1 MGKKIL
7 ICCNAYP
14 PNFIGGAE
22 LIAHSQAKELKNQG
36 YDVTIFTGD
45 LREWGKRHFL
55 QGIREWG
62 KRHFLQG
69 IHEWGRRYFLRR
81 IRKWGRRHLRREDY
95 EGLPVYR
102 VYLTNEDYA
111 PQFVNFTH
119 KEIEEH
125 FRTILK
131 NVSPDIV
138 HFHNIIGLS
147 VGLIHIAKK
156 QGIKTVLTFH
166 DHWGFCFKNTLL
178 KNNNEICRDF
188 TQCTGCM
195 EVIPDHDN
203 RDIPLRMRQDF
214 IAMQLEEIDAFISPS
229 QYLADTYILA
239 GLPREKVHVIPN
251 GIDVEKFSHIK
262 KMPDPDHIR
271 FTFIGHFGTH
281 KGIHILLDALQ
292 YLDNKQKLSINLIG
306 NGELFTHYYTE
317 VHDKKSDIVKFW
329 GRIENI
335 EDAYAQ
341 TDVLILPSIW
351 PENLPVS
358 ITEAMSAGI
367 PVIASHVGGIP
378 ELVENGKT
386 GFLFEPGDA
395 WDLAIKMNEFTR
407 HPDKIKNFGEAALQ
421 KIKNYGIR
429 QQVQKIIKLYNQIP
443 ETRNEIAGAHAII
456 VCHGK
461 HVDATCAD
469 TLKLFSKK
477 FSVQKILFILSDWL
491 DEDQLKSG
499 TLFWIVDECEDLAA
513 VHFGLRY
520 KLPLLVPEK
529 SQELKNFCEKVH
541 CGLVYQNCRDAGCA
555 ILSILNNDK
564 ERVMMIKNGA
574 KALREQGDGAI
585 HTEDLETDQNTSS
598 TTMRD

>member
-1 MGKKIL
+1 MGKKLL

-22 LIAHSQAKELKNQG
+22 LIAHYQAKELQNQG

-45 LREWGKRHFL
+45 NHKWGWGKR
-55 QGIREWG
+55 
-62 KRHFLQG
+62 
-69 IHEWGRRYFLRR
+69 YS
-81 IRKWGRRHLRREDY
+81 LRREDY

-102 VYLTNEDYA
+102 IYLTNEDYA

-119 KEIEEH
+119 KEVEEH

-131 NVSPDIV
+131 NFSPDIV

-156 QGIKTVLTFH
+156 QGIKTVLTLH
-166 DHWGFCFKNTLL
+166 DYWGFCFKNTLL

-195 EVIPDHDN
+195 EVIPDQDN
-203 RDIPLRMRQDF
+203 RDIPIRMRQDF

-229 QYLADTYILA
+229 QYLADTYVHA
-239 GLPREKVHVIPN
+239 GFPQEKFHVILN

-271 FTFIGHFGTH
+271 FTFIGYFGTH

-292 YLDNKQKLSINLIG
+292 YLDNKQKLVINLVG
-306 NGELFTHYYTE
+306 NGELFTQYYHE
-317 VHDKKSDIVKFW
+317 VHDKKIDMTKFWGGIKNIFTKDYNEVNDKKLDIVKFW
-329 GRIENI
+329 GRIKNI

-341 TDVLILPSIW
+341 TDVFILPSIW

-378 ELVENGKT
+378 ELVENEKT

-395 WDLAIKMNEFTR
+395 RDLAMKMNEFIDEIGNIR
-407 HPDKIKNFGEAALQ
+407 IFGEDAFDKIKTDTLEN
-421 KIKNYGIR
+421 
-429 QQVQKIIKLYNQIP
+429 QVKKIIEVYDQIQ
-443 ETRNEIAGAHAII
+443 ERTGEISDNKII
-456 VCHGK
+456 IICHGK
-461 HVDATCAD
+461 HVDPMCID
-469 TLKLFSKK
+469 TMKIFPKNFS
-477 FSVQKILFILSDWL
+477 SRKILFILSDWL
-491 DEDQLKSG
+491 YDDQLKAGS
-499 TLFWIVDECEDLAA
+499 LFWIVDECEDPSEAYL
-513 VHFGLRY
+513 GLNY
-520 KLPLLVPEK
+520 ALPLLVPEK
-529 SQELKNFCEKVH
+529 KQQIKKLCVDYN
-541 CGLVYQNCRDAGCA
+541 CGLFYRNGLEAGYA
-555 ILSILNNDK
+555 IQYMIDHEK
-564 ERVMMIKNGA
+564 ERKMMIANCM
-574 KALREQGDGAI
+574 KARV
-585 HTEDLETDQNTSS
+585 SFPYKKFK
-598 TTMRD
+598 R

>member
-22 LIAHSQAKELKNQG
+22 LIAHYQAKELKNRG

-45 LREWGKRHFL
+45 ISDWGKRHFL
-55 QGIREWG
+55 RRIPRRIRDWG
-62 KRHFLQG
+62 KRHS
-69 IHEWGRRYFLRR
+69 
-81 IRKWGRRHLRREDY
+81 LRREDY

-111 PQFVNFTH
+111 PQFVNFIH
-119 KEIEEH
+119 KKVEEH

-131 NVSPDIV
+131 KVSPDIV
-138 HFHNIIGLS
+138 HFHNIVGLS

-156 QGIKTVLTFH
+156 QGIKTVLTLH

-195 EVIPDHDN
+195 EVIPDQDN

-229 QYLADTYILA
+229 QYLADRYVHA
-239 GLPREKVHVIPN
+239 GFPREKFHVILN

-271 FTFIGHFGTH
+271 FTFIGYFGTH
-281 KGIHILLDALQ
+281 KGIHVLLDALQ
-292 YLDNKQKLSINLIG
+292 YLDNKQKLVINLVG
-306 NGELFTHYYTE
+306 DGVLFAQHYHE
-317 VHDKKSDIVKFW
+317 VHDKKIDIVKFW
-329 GRIENI
+329 GRIKNI

-341 TDVLILPSIW
+341 TDVFILPSIW

-367 PVIASHVGGIP
+367 PVIASQVGGIP
-378 ELVENGKT
+378 ELVENEKT
-386 GFLFEPGDA
+386 GFLFEPGNA
-395 WDLAIKMNEFTR
+395 RDLAMKMNEFIH
-407 HPDKIKNFGEAALQ
+407 HPEKTKIFGDAAYNKIKNCN
-421 KIKNYGIR
+421 IKL
-429 QQVQKIIKLYNQIP
+429 QVQKIIELYNQIP
-443 ETRNEIAGAHAII
+443 ETRSEISRAHAII

-461 HVDATCAD
+461 HVDPMCAD
-469 TLKLFSKK
+469 TLKIFPKNFS
-477 FSVQKILFILSDWL
+477 SRKILFILSDWL
-491 DEDQLKSG
+491 YEDQLKTG
-499 TLFWIVDECEDLAA
+499 ALFWIVDECEELAA

-520 KLPLLVPEK
+520 KLPLLVPAK
-529 SQELKNFCEKVH
+529 KQELKNFCERVN
-541 CGLVYQNCRDAGCA
+541 CGLVYQDCRNAGYA
-555 ILSILNNDK
+555 ILSILNNEK
-564 ERVMMIKNGA
+564 ERMTMIENGENA
-574 KALREQGDGAI
+574 
-585 HTEDLETDQNTSS
+585 
-598 TTMRD
+598 